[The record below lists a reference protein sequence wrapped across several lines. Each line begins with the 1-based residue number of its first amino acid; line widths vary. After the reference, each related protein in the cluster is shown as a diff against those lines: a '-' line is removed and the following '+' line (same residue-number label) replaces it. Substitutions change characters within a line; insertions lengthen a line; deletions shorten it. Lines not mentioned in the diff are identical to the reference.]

1 MLSLPAGHGDPPPP
15 GLSAETR
22 PSPHA
27 PSSPKARPRGLN
39 ILSLNPARAHGNH
52 FARITGDPLS
62 GAFSSKTAV
71 HAGMG
76 GRPVPQGEIPA
87 ALEKLRNT
95 PRRGA
100 AAAYVHVP
108 YCETRCTYCGFF
120 GGKYTPEAG
129 AAYVR
134 TLTGEIESESP
145 LPCVA
150 SSPVNA
156 LYIGGGTPT
165 ALEAKDLAAL
175 LRALRS
181 ALPLANDCE
190 ITVEGRLHSFGEDKI
205 EACLRE
211 GVNRFSLGVQSFNT
225 ELRRGLGRLSSREEI
240 IGRLR
245 ALAAYNQAAIVL
257 DLIYG
262 LPGQTLKDWEEELRT
277 FLELP
282 LDGVDLYQLNIFPGS
297 LLAKGVEAG
306 KIPPPAPLAEQG
318 KFFALGVSLLQGAR
332 CRRISMSHWNCTA
345 RERNLY
351 NPLAKSRADCLHYGA
366 GAGGFLQGWFM
377 YNHSNVESY
386 SAKRARGEKPV
397 AALAAPPDNLPL
409 MRLILEQMEQCRL
422 NLDMVGETLS
432 RLFGAEADEARALYA
447 PLLENWEEAG
457 LIARDGPWMELTLAG
472 QFWQVNITQAF
483 LERLTDICVKK

>member
-1 MLSLPAGHGDPPPP
+1 MLNLPAGQGDAPPPARP
-15 GLSAETR
+15 AETR
-22 PSPHA
+22 PSPRA
-27 PSSPKARPRGLN
+27 PSSPKPQAGALN
-39 ILSLNPARAHGNH
+39 ILSPMRAEGEY
-52 FARITGDPLS
+52 FARITDDPLS
-62 GAFSSKTAV
+62 GAFSRKIAV
-71 HAGMG
+71 HAGAG
-76 GRPVPQGEIPA
+76 GRTVPQGEIPA
-87 ALEKLRNT
+87 ALENLQNA
-95 PRRGA
+95 PRSGA

-134 TLTGEIESESP
+134 TLAGELESEARRPS
-145 LPCVA
+145 VV
-150 SSPVNA
+150 SSPINA

-181 ALPLANDCE
+181 ILPLANDCE

-211 GVNRFSLGVQSFNT
+211 GANRFSLGVQSFNT
-225 ELRRGLGRLSSREEI
+225 ELRRGLGRLSSRGEI
-240 IGRLR
+240 MGRLR
-245 ALAAYNQAAIVL
+245 ALAAYNQAAVIL

-262 LPGQTLKDWEEELRT
+262 LPGQTLEDWEEELRT

-297 LLAKGVEAG
+297 LLAKAVKAG
-306 KIPPPAPLAEQG
+306 KTPPPAPLAEQG

-332 CRRISMSHWNCTA
+332 CRRISMSHWSCTA

-366 GAGGFLQGWFM
+366 GAGGFLRGWFM
-377 YNHSNVESY
+377 YNHSNVETY
-386 SAKRARGEKPV
+386 SAKCARGEKPV
-397 AALAAPPDNLPL
+397 AALAAPPEDLPL
-409 MRLILEQMEQCRL
+409 MRLILEQMEHCRL
-422 NLDMVGETLS
+422 NLDLLGEELS
-432 RLFGAEADEARALYA
+432 RFFGAKADDARALYA
-447 PLLENWEEAG
+447 PLLDNWEEAG

-472 QFWQVNITQAF
+472 QFWQVNLTQA
-483 LERLTDICVKK
+483 LIDRPRGLKKE